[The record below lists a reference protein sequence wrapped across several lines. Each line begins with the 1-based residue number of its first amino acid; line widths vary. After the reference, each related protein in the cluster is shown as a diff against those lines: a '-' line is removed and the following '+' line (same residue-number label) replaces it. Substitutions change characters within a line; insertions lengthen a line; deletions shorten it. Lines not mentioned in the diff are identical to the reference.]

1 MLQLLSLLQTHRQ
14 WRGPDLAERL
24 EISERTL
31 RRDVERLR
39 EVGYVIDASPG
50 VDGGYRLG
58 PGAALPPLVL
68 DDEEAVAL
76 AVGLQSALQAGTVLG
91 IEESSVRALTKIV
104 QVMPP
109 RLRHQVDAIASMTVP
124 ALWGETGEGVN
135 PGTLVELAQACRD
148 SERLQFS
155 YADRDAHRSERR
167 VEPHRLVLLGRRWY
181 LIAWDLDRQD
191 WRSFRLDRLS
201 EPRSAGAQFLPRELP
216 SQDAATFLRMGIE
229 SVARQLQVEAI
240 VDASTEQVRSRL
252 GTWAAVED
260 LYDGRCRVRI
270 ASDAPEWPTVALC
283 TLGVPFEIVG
293 PPEVVEFARLC
304 AARLGSA
311 TAPISAPIVVTT
323 PRGAP
328 R

>member
-14 WRGPDLAERL
+14 WRGPELAERL
-24 EISERTL
+24 EVSERTL

-39 EVGYVIDASPG
+39 EVGYLIDASRG
-50 VDGGYRLG
+50 VDGGYRLV

-91 IEESSVRALTKIV
+91 IGESAVRALTKIV

-124 ALWGETGEGVN
+124 AAWGETGKGVD
-135 PGTLVELAQACRD
+135 PATLVEVAQACRD
-148 SERLQFS
+148 TERLHFN
-155 YADRDAHRSERR
+155 YADREAARSERR
-167 VEPHRLVLLGRRWY
+167 VEPYRLVLMGRRWY

-201 EPRSAGAQFLPRELP
+201 EPRSTGAPFAVRELP
-216 SQDAATFLRMGIE
+216 FEDAAAFLRTGID

-240 VDASTEQVRSRL
+240 VFAPAEEVRSRL
-252 GTWAAVED
+252 GAWASVEN
-260 LYDGRCRVRI
+260 LHDGSCRVRM

-283 TLGVPFEIVG
+283 TLGVPFEIVS
-293 PPEVVEFARLC
+293 PPEMVGFVGALGERL
-304 AARLGSA
+304 
-311 TAPISAPIVVTT
+311 
-323 PRGAP
+323 RGLTVAD
-328 R
+328 